1 MTLYKLKLRNGIRE
15 EYMVV
20 NLDKFAC
27 AEALDPEGRSVRL
40 HFEGIPHDTIVVDWG
55 VWQDLKTRL
64 LRMSQRGVNSLD
76 REDPTGAEFDPFIS
90 TQHSIYDEIVRAVE
104 TMRPSETAYIAS
116 DMFTTGDTSSFVT
129 ATASRAT
136 TTGGT
141 T

>member
-1 MTLYKLKLRNGIRE
+1 MTLYKLKLHNGVRE
-15 EYMVV
+15 EYIVV
-20 NLDKFAC
+20 NLDKFVC
-27 AEALDPEGRSVRL
+27 AEALDLRGHNIRL
-40 HFEGIPHDTIVVDWG
+40 RFESIPHDPIVDQET
-55 VWQDLKTRL
+55 WQDLKTRL
-64 LRMSQRGVNSLD
+64 LRMSQRGINSLD
-76 REDPTGAEFDPFIS
+76 RGDPTGAEFDPFIS